1 MQELDLVSSEV
12 SPTNASLIFVFKHEN
27 PQESN
32 HLYARP
38 LPIQTFFG
46 VLVYWYTVSF
56 VVIVVTTATLAL
68 AVVLAIVEV
77 FLSII
82 ITSNGLVVEVGVN
95 LWKKQISTRAAKL
108 G

>member
-1 MQELDLVSSEV
+1 MKIHKN
-12 SPTNASLIFVFKHEN
+12 PTIYTPGHCPYRLF
-27 PQESN
+27 
-32 HLYARP
+32 L
-38 LPIQTFFG
+38 G
-46 VLVYWYTVSF
+46 VLVYWYIVSF

-77 FLSII
+77 LLSII
-82 ITSNGLVVEVGVN
+82 ITSHGLVVEVGVN